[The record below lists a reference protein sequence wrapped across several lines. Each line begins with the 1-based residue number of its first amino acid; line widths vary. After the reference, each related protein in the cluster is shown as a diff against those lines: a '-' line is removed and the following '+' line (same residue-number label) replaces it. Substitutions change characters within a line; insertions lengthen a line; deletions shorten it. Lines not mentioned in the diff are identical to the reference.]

1 MGKILGGLIRSV
13 EIEWDRHLNVGILG
27 AKYVPEVLAENGRI
41 ELAYEAITQETYP
54 GYGYMIREGATTLW
68 ERWEKLAGSG
78 MNSHNHHMLGSV
90 NAWLYKYVAGIRVLE
105 PGFKRFIIRI
115 PEIQRVSHASAS
127 YNSIRG
133 LIAVSWSYSEKGI
146 RVDIRMPVGS
156 IALIQVLTRWLRIE
170 IKEGGK
176 RIYRSDLGVVE
187 KTPGI
192 TRVSEGSG
200 LVEIEVGSGSY
211 SFEILPAG

>member
-1 MGKILGGLIRSV
+1 M
-13 EIEWDRHLNVGILG
+13 
-27 AKYVPEVLAENGRI
+27 
-41 ELAYEAITQETYP
+41 
-54 GYGYMIREGATTLW
+54 
-68 ERWEKLAGSG
+68 
-78 MNSHNHHMLGSV
+78 
-90 NAWLYKYVAGIRVLE
+90 
-105 PGFKRFIIRI
+105 
-115 PEIQRVSHASAS
+115 
-127 YNSIRG
+127 
-133 LIAVSWSYSEKGI
+133 SWSYSEKGI
-146 RVDIRMPVGS
+146 RVDIRMPLGS
-156 IALIQVLTRWLRIE
+156 IVLIQLPTLWPRIE